1 MHSKQNGRES
11 ISNPGAI
18 NWNLVAV
25 HMKDLKSL
33 STFKNQIK
41 KWIPKDCLRR
51 LCKVYVAQCMY
62 VCMYVCIY
70 LFMYL
75 FIYSLFQ

>member
-1 MHSKQNGRES
+1 MHSTQNGRES
-11 ISNPGAI
+11 ISNLGAI

-41 KWIPKDCLRR
+41 NWIPKDCLRH
-51 LCKVYVAQCMY
+51 LCKVYVAQ
-62 VCMYVCIY
+62 ID
-70 LFMYL
+70 FM
-75 FIYSLFQ
+75 